1 MLVARDLLPKYF
13 DFEGL
18 GLLLR
23 DIRTNDLFTYDI
35 DLSTKEKEQYD
46 FIRDLKIRGIALTKE

>member
-1 MLVARDLLPKYF
+1 MLVTRDLLPKYF

-23 DIRTNDLFTYDI
+23 DIRTNDLFTYDN
-35 DLSTKEKEQYD
+35 DLSTKEKE
-46 FIRDLKIRGIALTKE
+46 